1 MNNEDNRKILLV
13 EDDDN
18 HAEIIEFYIKEN
30 SSEFDVT
37 RLSDGHEALEYFKNI
52 TKYPWLI
59 ILDLKIPKHDG
70 HEILEYIKNDKKL
83 KRVPVVIFTT
93 SNSNKD
99 IAKAIDA
106 GANSYLVKPT
116 DPEKFLNNIGAML
129 SFWKLNHHEYITN
142 GETV

>member
-129 SFWKLNHHEYITN
+129 SFWKLNQHEYITN